1 MSIKT
6 KLDTAREHIQ
16 AARYA
21 EARELLATIDHPKA
35 RKWIEKLDAK
45 IETPRP
51 STGRS
56 VWRYVVPLLLIVV
69 SVAGGVL
76 LLTGDEPDSRPMPPG
91 VVPTPTPGPT
101 DPSVV
106 LLDTL
111 PDDARTALDTYLRTT
126 RTQDGGLP
134 AYRVEYAVP
143 ADNEA
148 ALAALPE
155 GNREAF
161 GELIANAEIWCV
173 RIEPAD
179 STVPTHYNIERFPGV
194 AEDWSV
200 RHLTKASANIDP
212 GIRAGWQAACGQW

>member
-16 AARYA
+16 AERYA

-35 RKWIEKLDAK
+35 REWIEKLDAK
-45 IETPRP
+45 IEAPAP
-51 STGRS
+51 STGRR
-56 VWRYVVPLLLIVV
+56 VWRYVVPLLLITVL
-69 SVAGGVL
+69 VAAGVL
-76 LLTGDEPDSRPMPPG
+76 LLTNNDPDSRSVPPG

-101 DPSVV
+101 DPSVA
-106 LLDTL
+106 LLNTL
-111 PDDARTALDTYLRTT
+111 PDAARTALDTYLRTT

-173 RIEPAD
+173 RIAPTD

-200 RHLTKASANIDP
+200 RHLTKDSAQIDP
-212 GIRAGWQAACGQW
+212 GIRAGWRAACGRW